1 MANLGDNDKLVQFL
15 MGLNDAC
22 DHVKNQISL
31 LDPLPSINKAYSM
44 ILRVE
49 KQREVHVVTEFTEA
63 SAMLANN
70 KGNREIDGG
79 RVGMKNYEG
88 KNGFTRK

>member
-1 MANLGDNDKLVQFL
+1 
-15 MGLNDAC
+15 
-22 DHVKNQISL
+22 
-31 LDPLPSINKAYSM
+31 M

-70 KGNREIDGG
+70 KGNRKIDGG